1 MSQFIQ
7 VATPV
12 GKTYQSNTALTSILI
27 FLGKK
32 YKEKH
37 RSVYIQMRRD
47 YNVGLDYIAK
57 KCGKGYKTTI
67 RNLNNSK
74 RASTIFHASYSN
86 WKFHKT
92 KAATFLKRLYT
103 VLKKYN
109 ADGSVWSQFDLLYS
123 KLSKSF
129 YIEKRGSH
137 IISCPYYSAL
147 NQALNDTRNSYSD
160 RKSLARITSSFSSYD
175 KLYSSNVGI

>member
-1 MSQFIQ
+1 MSQYIQ

-12 GKTYQSNTALTSILI
+12 GKTYQSNTALTYILI

-32 YKEKH
+32 YKEEH
-37 RSVYIQMRRD
+37 RSLYVHLRRD

-74 RASTIFHASYSN
+74 RARTIFYASYSN

-92 KAATFLKRLYT
+92 KATTFLKRLYS

-109 ADGSVWSQFDLLYS
+109 ADGAVWTQFDLLYDE
-123 KLSKSF
+123 LSESF

-147 NQALNDTRNSYSD
+147 NQAQNDNRYSYSD
-160 RKSLARITSSFSSYD
+160 RKSLARITRSFSSYD
-175 KLYSSNVGI
+175 KLYPANDGI